1 MDATPGTD
9 LTGKVIVVTGATGG
23 IGKEIARALFRRGA
37 TVVIG
42 GRDPGRTRAV
52 WMELENLPENRVRD
66 GYQIHAFQIDVAHQA
81 SLHAFTAAV
90 RDRFDAIDG
99 LVNNAGAWF
108 TDRRESRDGVEL
120 TLATNVLG
128 PHKLSE
134 LLTPLLQAG
143 ARARGEA
150 RVVNIVSGI
159 AGNYDATDLQ
169 FTRRPYDGF
178 RAYAQSKAAL
188 RMLTWGLAAR
198 LEGTGVTA
206 NAAAPGF
213 VRTGFNRNARGLRA
227 GMINFMARLMAASP
241 EKGAATPVWVTT
253 APELAGVTGR
263 YFDGQ
268 KAKDGGFADPAAIAD
283 LERRCQELERAGRA

>member
-1 MDATPGTD
+1 MDGTD

-23 IGKEIARALFRRGA
+23 IGKEIARGLFRRGA

-42 GRDPGRTRAV
+42 GRNPERTIATKR
-52 WMELENLPENRVRD
+52 ELENLPENRTRD
-66 GYQIHAFQIDVAHQA
+66 GYEVHAFPIDVAHQA
-81 SLHAFTAAV
+81 SLHAFTATV
-90 RDRFDAIDG
+90 RERFDAVDG

-108 TDRRESRDGVEL
+108 TDRRESPDGVEL

-143 ARARGEA
+143 ARTRGEA

-159 AGNYDATDLQ
+159 AGNYDADDLQ
-169 FTRRPYDGF
+169 FTRRPYDGY
-178 RAYAQSKAAL
+178 RAYSQSKAAL

-213 VRTGFNRNARGLRA
+213 VRTDFNRHAHGFRA
-227 GMINFMARLMAASP
+227 GMINFMARLMAVSP
-241 EKGAATPVWVTT
+241 EKGAATPLWVTT
-253 APELAGVTGR
+253 APELTGVTGK
-263 YFDGQ
+263 YFDGL
-268 KAKDGGFADPAAIAD
+268 KEKDGGFADRAAIAD
-283 LERRCQELERAGRA
+283 LERRCEELERATSV

>member
-1 MDATPGTD
+1 MDGTD

-23 IGKEIARALFRRGA
+23 IGKEIARGLFRRGA

-42 GRDPGRTRAV
+42 GRNPERTIATKR
-52 WMELENLPENRVRD
+52 ELENLPENRTRD
-66 GYQIHAFQIDVAHQA
+66 GYEVHAFPIDVAHQA
-81 SLHAFTAAV
+81 SLHAFAATV
-90 RDRFDAIDG
+90 RERFDAVDG

-108 TDRRESRDGVEL
+108 TDRRESPDGVEL

-143 ARARGEA
+143 ARTRGEA

-159 AGNYDATDLQ
+159 AGNYDADDLQ
-169 FTRRPYDGF
+169 FTRRPYDGY
-178 RAYAQSKAAL
+178 RAYSQSKAAL

-213 VRTGFNRNARGLRA
+213 VRTDFNRNAHGFRA
-227 GMINFMARLMAASP
+227 GMINFMARLMAVSP
-241 EKGAATPVWVTT
+241 EKGAATPLWVTT
-253 APELAGVTGR
+253 APELTGVTGK
-263 YFDGQ
+263 YFDGL
-268 KAKDGGFADPAAIAD
+268 KEKDGGFADQAAIAD
-283 LERRCQELERAGRA
+283 LERRCEELERATSV

>member
-1 MDATPGTD
+1 MDGTD
-9 LTGKVIVVTGATGG
+9 LTGKVILVTGATGG
-23 IGKEIARALFRRGA
+23 IGKEIARGLFRRGA

-42 GRDPGRTRAV
+42 GRNPERTLATKR
-52 WMELENLPENRVRD
+52 ELENLPENRTRD
-66 GYQIHAFQIDVAHQA
+66 GYEVHAFPIDVAHQA
-81 SLHAFTAAV
+81 SLHAFTASV
-90 RDRFDAIDG
+90 RERFDAIDG

-108 TDRRESRDGVEL
+108 TDRRESPDGVEL

-128 PHKLSE
+128 PHKLTE

-159 AGNYDATDLQ
+159 AGNYEADDLQ
-169 FTRRPYDGF
+169 FTRRPYDGY

-198 LEGTGVTA
+198 LVGTGVTA

-213 VRTGFNRNARGLRA
+213 VRTDFNRHAHGFRA
-227 GMINFMARLMAASP
+227 GMINFMVRLMAVSP
-241 EKGAATPVWVTT
+241 EKGAATPLWVTT
-253 APELAGVTGR
+253 APELAGVTGK
-263 YFDGQ
+263 YFDGL
-268 KAKDGGFADPAAIAD
+268 KEKDGGFADRAAIAD
-283 LERRCQELERAGRA
+283 LERRCEELERATSV